1 MMKIINTVS
10 MLEQIF
16 PQGIFDF
23 KKWQIYIEKV
33 LPNNSYLLIN
43 DMNQMIAKGNF
54 QYEQEI
60 LPILNLVYTHKKEV
74 KKAIDSFY
82 QATSNLE
89 EKIMNKFGKS
99 MDVDIILYL
108 GLCNGAGWVVKIEDR
123 QTILLGIEKII
134 ELEWYDL
141 QSILGLIYHELGHVY
156 QMQYGVL
163 ERNLTNNKE
172 QFIWQLFVEGIAMA
186 FEQILM
192 DDPSFF
198 HQDRNGWLVW
208 CEEHKDQIKIDFYL
222 DLETMTDENQRY
234 FGDWVLYH
242 NQPDV
247 GYYLGSKFIWFLLKQ
262 FKLDEIITFDID
274 DVAIIFNQFIIN
286 PKEKP

>member
-1 MMKIINTVS
+1 
-10 MLEQIF
+10 MLEQFF
-16 PQGIFDF
+16 PQGLFDF

-33 LPNNSYLLIN
+33 LPNSSHLLIN

-60 LPILNLVYTHKKEV
+60 LPILNLVYTHKEEV
-74 KKAIDSFY
+74 KKAMDSFH
-82 QATSNLE
+82 QATKNLE
-89 EKIMNKFGKS
+89 EKILEKFGRS

-108 GLCNGAGWVVKIEDR
+108 GLCNGAGWVVKVEDR

-134 ELEWYDL
+134 ELKWFDL
-141 QSILGLIYHELGHVY
+141 QSMLGLIYHELGHVY

-163 ERNLTNNKE
+163 ERNLANNKE
-172 QFIWQLFVEGIAMA
+172 QFIWQLFIEGIAMA

-192 DDPSFF
+192 DNPFFF
-198 HQDRNGWLVW
+198 HQDRKGWLVW
-208 CEEHKDQIKIDFYL
+208 CEEYNDQIKIDFYH
-222 DLETMTDENQRY
+222 DLETMTDTNQRY

-262 FKLDEIITFDID
+262 YKLDEIIAFDIN
-274 DVAIIFNQFIIN
+274 DVVIRFNQFLIN
-286 PKEKP
+286 SKEKL